1 MIKDN
6 INLVIFSIIGL
17 IIVLSWFIL
26 FPIDT
31 SFNIGNLI
39 FEGTYVFLVTI
50 MLLYVF
56 KLKIRMLTYGWAILS
71 YGLFIDFIDEFTREP
86 EFFNTYLHGILVSI
100 GLFIIVFEFYR
111 SVTKNKRETDQI
123 KDLNNTLKL
132 LNKILRHDILNNI
145 SVTLMSLEMLSTKDT
160 KLKDKAIRAMNK
172 SVDLINKV
180 REFEND
186 ISSENDISN
195 YNLKDI
201 VDEIVKNYDVKI
213 DLLGNFK
220 LKVRNTFSSVLDN
233 IIRNA
238 VVHGKAD
245 TIDISFS
252 NKKGYSE
259 IKIADNGIGISDEN
273 KEKIFDENFSFGDSK
288 GSGLGL
294 YIVKELLRRSN
305 GEIRVEDN
313 KPRGTVFIITLKSNE
328 QYV

>member
-1 MIKDN
+1 
-6 INLVIFSIIGL
+6 
-17 IIVLSWFIL
+17 
-26 FPIDT
+26 
-31 SFNIGNLI
+31 
-39 FEGTYVFLVTI
+39 
-50 MLLYVF
+50 
-56 KLKIRMLTYGWAILS
+56 
-71 YGLFIDFIDEFTREP
+71 
-86 EFFNTYLHGILVSI
+86 
-100 GLFIIVFEFYR
+100 
-111 SVTKNKRETDQI
+111 
-123 KDLNNTLKL
+123 
-132 LNKILRHDILNNI
+132 
-145 SVTLMSLEMLSTKDT
+145 MSLEMLSTKDT